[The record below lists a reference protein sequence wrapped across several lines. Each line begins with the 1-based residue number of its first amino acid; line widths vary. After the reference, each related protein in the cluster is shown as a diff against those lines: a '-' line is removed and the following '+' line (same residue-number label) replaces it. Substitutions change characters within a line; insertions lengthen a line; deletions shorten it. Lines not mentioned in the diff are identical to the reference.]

1 MSQQPYGPG
10 QPQHQQHQQYWVPQS
25 QPYPPQQYGYP
36 PAGMMMPPPEPRN
49 GLGLAALICAIV
61 GVLCGLVPIAFILG
75 GPLSIIAIALGITGM
90 GRVRRGAA
98 TNSRSTNIA
107 VILGILALLM
117 AFNGA
122 RVVFTAVDQ
131 FGKTVNQMGDD
142 NQRRQ
147 DCITKAK
154 TADEIWACAG

>member
-10 QPQHQQHQQYWVPQS
+10 EPQPQQYWVPQG

-61 GVLCGLVPIAFILG
+61 GVLCALVPIGFILG
-75 GPLSIIAIALGITGM
+75 GPLSVVAIALGITGM

-107 VILGILALLM
+107 VFLGILALLM
-117 AFNGA
+117 AFHSA
-122 RVVFTAVDQ
+122 RVVLTAVDR
-131 FGKTVNQMGDD
+131 FGNTVNQISNDS
-142 NQRRQ
+142 QARQ
-147 DCITKAK
+147 DCIDNAD